1 MFITN
6 SKAIKST
13 VLMDGKVGEYIA
25 RQGIPLLGLYEGKC
39 VFKDTDVLRQEL
51 KRLPATLKLRLI
63 MKGGVKV

>member
-13 VLMDGKVGEYIA
+13 VLMDRKVGEYVA
-25 RQGIPLLGLYEGKC
+25 RQGVPLLGLYEGQC
-39 VFKDTDVLRQEL
+39 VFKDTYALREEL